1 MNPIKKLDIE
11 MGEQNEKK
19 IIGLCKKYF
28 GLNKLE
34 KTPPNAIFDFVQ
46 KDDTLTYIEVKS
58 RRCYKNKYEDTMV
71 GHNKIKW
78 LENNPHHNAY
88 FVFMFEDGNY
98 FYKYN
103 PNDPDCEIRIGGRWD
118 RGKVE
123 KKLYYYI
130 PTHKLKIFM

>member
-28 GLNKLE
+28 GLDKLE
-34 KTPPNAIFDFVQ
+34 KTPPNAPFDFVQ
-46 KDDTLTYIEVKS
+46 KDDIPTYIEVKS
-58 RRCYKNKYEDTMV
+58 RRCSKNRYLDTMV

-78 LENNPHHNAY
+78 LESNPHANAY
-88 FVFMFEDGNY
+88 FVFVFDDGNY
-98 FYKYN
+98 YYKYN
-103 PNDPDCEIRIGGRWD
+103 KSDDECDIRIGGRWD

-130 PTHKLKIFM
+130 PTHKLKFLM